1 LQIKKHKPNTETA
14 KTDAMFFAAHP
25 DDAELNCGGTIL
37 SLVNSGRTVGI
48 VDLTLGELS
57 TRGNLKLR
65 KKETDKATSLLG
77 IKFRENLK
85 ISDGNIELNNSN
97 KKKIIEVIRKYRP
110 EIIFAPYP
118 MDRHPDHINA
128 SNLIRESYFYSG
140 LSKIKTGKSEQFR
153 PSKIYYYRNAVDM
166 PVSFIFDISKTFK
179 QKLEVMQCYDSQ
191 FYNAESKEPQ
201 TFISSKLFE
210 QEVEARA
217 RHFGFKI
224 GVEFGEPFYTDS
236 DLKIESDTLFSL

>member
-1 LQIKKHKPNTETA
+1 MQIKTNNSNTSKA
-14 KTDAMFFAAHP
+14 KTDALFFAAHP

-37 SLVNSGRTVGI
+37 SLISSGRSVGI

-65 KKETDKATSLLG
+65 KEETDKASALLG

-85 ISDGNIELNNSN
+85 IADGNIEINLTN
-97 KKKIIEVIRKYRP
+97 KKKLISVIRKYRP
-110 EIIFAPYP
+110 EIVFAPYP
-118 MDRHPDHINA
+118 LDRHPDHINA
-128 SNLIRESYFYSG
+128 SNLIRESFFYSG
-140 LSKIKTGKSEQFR
+140 LEKIKTGNLEPFR
-153 PSKIYYYRNAVDM
+153 PPKIYYYRNAVDM
-166 PVSFIFDISKTFK
+166 PVSFIFDISKTFNK
-179 QKLEVMQCYDSQ
+179 KLEVMKCFDSQ
-191 FYNAESKEPQ
+191 FYNSDSKEPQ

-224 GVEFGEPFYTDS
+224 GVEYGEPFYSDG
-236 DLKIESDTLFSL
+236 DLKVENDTLFRI

>member
-1 LQIKKHKPNTETA
+1 MQIKKLKSNTVKSTA
-14 KTDAMFFAAHP
+14 DALFFAAHP

-37 SLVNSGRTVGI
+37 SLIASGKSVGI

-65 KKETDKATSLLG
+65 KKETDKASSLLG
-77 IKFRENLK
+77 INFRENLK
-85 ISDGNIELNNSN
+85 IADGNIEINNAN
-97 KKKIIEVIRKYRP
+97 KIKLIRVIRKYKP

-118 MDRHPDHINA
+118 SDRHPDHINA
-128 SNLIRESYFYSG
+128 SDLIRESFFYSG
-140 LSKIKTGKSEQFR
+140 LGKIKTGDLNPYR

-166 PVSFIFDISKTFK
+166 PVSFIFDISKTFSK
-179 QKLEVMQCYDSQ
+179 KLQVMQCYDSQ
-191 FYNAESKEPQ
+191 FYNSESKEPQ

-210 QEVEARA
+210 KEVEARA

-224 GVEFGEPFYTDS
+224 GAEYGEPFYSDS
-236 DLKIESDTLFSL
+236 DLKIESDTLFRL